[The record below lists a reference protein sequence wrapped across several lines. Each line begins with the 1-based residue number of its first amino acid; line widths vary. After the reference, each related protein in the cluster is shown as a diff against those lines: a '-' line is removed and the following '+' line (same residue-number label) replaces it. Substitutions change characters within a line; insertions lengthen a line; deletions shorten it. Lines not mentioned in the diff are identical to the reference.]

1 MIQDRI
7 LTINDV
13 ATFLKIPKS
22 SVYKLIHEAGLPAH
36 RVGKHFRLVQSEV
49 KEWLRNGAAGRDIAV
64 EETEPALK
72 V

>member
-36 RVGKHFRLVQSEV
+36 RVGKHFRLVQGEV
-49 KEWLRNGAAGRDIAV
+49 KEWLRKGTACRDIAV
-64 EETEPALK
+64 EVTEPALK